1 MGVLTNIFNTLI
13 ILVSIFLICLIL
25 IQRGKGGGL
34 AGAFGGVGGSS
45 AFGTKA
51 GDTFTRITV
60 VTASI
65 WMLMAMLLVV
75 MTARRNASTWA
86 ADAPSSI
93 SKELSPSSRG
103 KTKAGA
109 PATAPASSSSR
120 LAERR
125 AGRQGA
131 GDSQGYELPPNPR
144 LDPQDSLSRSLQEPA
159 VAWGGCPCLMRLPC
173 CSA

>member
-120 LAERR
+120 PAER
-125 AGRQGA
+125 
-131 GDSQGYELPPNPR
+131 PR
-144 LDPQDSLSRSLQEPA
+144 RPTRCRRFPRIRTSP
-159 VAWGGCPCLMRLPC
+159 
-173 CSA
+173 

>member
-1 MGVLTNIFNTLI
+1 MGVLTTIFNTLI
-13 ILVSIFLICLIL
+13 ILVSIFLICLVL

-60 VTASI
+60 ITASV

-75 MTARRNASTWA
+75 MTGRRNASTWA
-86 ADAPSSI
+86 VDAPGSI
-93 SKELSPSSRG
+93 SKELGPSSRG

-120 LAERR
+120 RSAE
-125 AGRQGA
+125 APA
-131 GDSQGYELPPNPR
+131 PADKVPAIPKDTNFPPTPGST
-144 LDPQDSLSRSLQEPA
+144 PKTP
-159 VAWGGCPCLMRLPC
+159 
-173 CSA
+173 

>member
-109 PATAPASSSSR
+109 PATAPVSSSSR
-120 LAERR
+120 PPSAC

-131 GDSQGYELPPNPR
+131 GDTQGYELPPDPR
-144 LDPQDSLSRSLQEPA
+144 LDPQDSLSRSLKNPPSPGVA
-159 VAWGGCPCLMRLPC
+159 VLA
-173 CSA
+173 

>member
-13 ILVSIFLICLIL
+13 ILVSIFLVCLIL

-60 VTASI
+60 VTAAI

-75 MTARRNASTWA
+75 MTSRRNASTWA
-86 ADAPSSI
+86 ADATSSI

-103 KTKAGA
+103 KTKAG
-109 PATAPASSSSR
+109 TPASSSSR
-120 LAERR
+120 PAE
-125 AGRQGA
+125 A
-131 GDSQGYELPPNPR
+131 
-144 LDPQDSLSRSLQEPA
+144 PA
-159 VAWGGCPCLMRLPC
+159 PADKVPAIPKDTNFPLTPGSTPKTP
-173 CSA
+173 

>member
-120 LAERR
+120 PPRR
-125 AGRQGA
+125 
-131 GDSQGYELPPNPR
+131 PR
-144 LDPQDSLSRSLQEPA
+144 RPTRCRRFPRIRTSP
-159 VAWGGCPCLMRLPC
+159 
-173 CSA
+173 

>member
-1 MGVLTNIFNTLI
+1 VGVLTNIFNTLI

-60 VTASI
+60 ITASI
-65 WMLMAMLLVV
+65 WMLIAMLLVV

-86 ADAPSSI
+86 ADAPSSV

-103 KTKAGA
+103 KSKSGA
-109 PATAPASSSSR
+109 STPATAPASSSSR
-120 LAERR
+120 PAE
-125 AGRQGA
+125 A
-131 GDSQGYELPPNPR
+131 
-144 LDPQDSLSRSLQEPA
+144 PA
-159 VAWGGCPCLMRLPC
+159 DADKVPAIPKNTNFPATPGSTPKAR
-173 CSA
+173 

>member
-1 MGVLTNIFNTLI
+1 MGVLTNLFNTLI

-60 VTASI
+60 VTAAV

-75 MTARRNASTWA
+75 MTSRRNASTWA
-86 ADAPSSI
+86 ADAPSSL
-93 SKELSPSSRG
+93 SKELGQSRG
-103 KTKAGA
+103 KSKSGV
-109 PATAPASSSSR
+109 PASAPASSSSR
-120 LAERR
+120 PAE
-125 AGRQGA
+125 A
-131 GDSQGYELPPNPR
+131 
-144 LDPQDSLSRSLQEPA
+144 PA
-159 VAWGGCPCLMRLPC
+159 PADKVPAIPKDTNFPLTPGSTPKTR
-173 CSA
+173 

>member
-1 MGVLTNIFNTLI
+1 MGILTTIFNTLI

-60 VTASI
+60 VTAAV

-75 MTARRNASTWA
+75 MTSRRNTSSWASDSA
-86 ADAPSSI
+86 SAI
-93 SKELSPSSRG
+93 SKDL
-103 KTKAGA
+103 
-109 PATAPASSSSR
+109 SSSR
-120 LAERR
+120 AKSKAGEASTPPAGAARPAETP
-125 AGRQGA
+125 ASGEGVPA
-131 GDSQGYELPPNPR
+131 IPKDTNFPPTPGT
-144 LDPQDSLSRSLQEPA
+144 PPKT
-159 VAWGGCPCLMRLPC
+159 P
-173 CSA
+173 

>member
-1 MGVLTNIFNTLI
+1 VGVLTNIFNTLI

-60 VTASI
+60 ITASI
-65 WMLMAMLLVV
+65 WMLIAMLLVV

-103 KTKAGA
+103 KSKSGA
-109 PATAPASSSSR
+109 SAPASSSSR
-120 LAERR
+120 PAE
-125 AGRQGA
+125 A
-131 GDSQGYELPPNPR
+131 
-144 LDPQDSLSRSLQEPA
+144 PA
-159 VAWGGCPCLMRLPC
+159 DADKVPAIPKNTNFPATPGSTPKAP
-173 CSA
+173 

>member
-1 MGVLTNIFNTLI
+1 MGVLTNLFNTLI

-60 VTASI
+60 VTAAV

-86 ADAPSSI
+86 ADAPSSL
-93 SKELSPSSRG
+93 SKELSQSRG
-103 KTKAGA
+103 KSKTGA
-109 PATAPASSSSR
+109 PGTAPASSSSR
-120 LAERR
+120 PAE
-125 AGRQGA
+125 APAPADNVPAIPQ
-131 GDSQGYELPPNPR
+131 ETNFPPTPGST
-144 LDPQDSLSRSLQEPA
+144 PKAP
-159 VAWGGCPCLMRLPC
+159 
-173 CSA
+173 

>member
-13 ILVSIFLICLIL
+13 ILVSIFLVCLIL

-75 MTARRNASTWA
+75 MTARRNASAWA

-120 LAERR
+120 PAE
-125 AGRQGA
+125 APA
-131 GDSQGYELPPNPR
+131 PADKVPAIPNDTNFPLTPGSTPKTR
-144 LDPQDSLSRSLQEPA
+144 
-159 VAWGGCPCLMRLPC
+159 
-173 CSA
+173 

>member
-1 MGVLTNIFNTLI
+1 VGVLTNIFNTLI

-103 KTKAGA
+103 KSKSGA
-109 PATAPASSSSR
+109 STPASSSSR
-120 LAERR
+120 PAE
-125 AGRQGA
+125 APA
-131 GDSQGYELPPNPR
+131 PADKVPAIPKDTNFPPTPGST
-144 LDPQDSLSRSLQEPA
+144 PKTP
-159 VAWGGCPCLMRLPC
+159 
-173 CSA
+173 